1 MLSQFEANHFLEGA
15 NAQASRS
22 MRKVNPYDLTSQ
34 AGIAWVAGWDAA
46 AEKIAGAEQK
56 EGPPW

>member
-1 MLSQFEANHFLEGA
+1 MLKPAGRCE
-15 NAQASRS
+15 
-22 MRKVNPYDLTSQ
+22 KINPYDLTSQ

>member
-15 NAQASRS
+15 NARASAATRNG
-22 MRKVNPYDLTSQ
+22 NPYDHSSP
-34 AGIAWVAGWDAA
+34 AGIAWLAGWDAA
-46 AEKIAGAEQK
+46 AEKSAGAEQK